1 MTHQTSCHRIAPVRL
16 SEEGSVT
23 PIMREPVTVTDA
35 ELAIPEVLW
44 STGGATIAELTDA
57 IYGKR
62 TTSRYATVQKLLERL
77 EGKGCVA
84 RDRSGFA
91 HRFTAAIA
99 RDELIGHRLREV
111 AEKLCEGSL
120 TPLLLH
126 LVGTTRLSPQDR
138 KRIHKMIDEAEAR
151 SRGAK

>member
-1 MTHQTSCHRIAPVRL
+1 MT
-16 SEEGSVT
+16 
-23 PIMREPVTVTDA
+23 REALNVTDA
-35 ELAIPEVLW
+35 ELAILEVLW
-44 STGGATIAELTDA
+44 SKGGATIAELTSA

-77 EGKGCVA
+77 ETKGCVS

-91 HRFTAAIA
+91 HRFTAAVG
-99 RDELIGHRLREV
+99 RDELIDHRLREV

-126 LVGTTRLSPQDR
+126 LVGTTRLSPSQR
-138 KRIHKMIDEAEAR
+138 KRIHQMIDEAEAR
-151 SRGAK
+151 RHGPK